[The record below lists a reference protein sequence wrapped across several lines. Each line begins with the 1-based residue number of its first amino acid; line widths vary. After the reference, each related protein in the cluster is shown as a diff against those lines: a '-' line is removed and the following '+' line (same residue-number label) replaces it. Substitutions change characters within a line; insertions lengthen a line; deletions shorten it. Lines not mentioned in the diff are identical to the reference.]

1 VSPFFS
7 LPIYRS
13 HNTGKKKDYKK
24 KPGA

>member
-13 HNTGKKKDYKK
+13 HNTGKKDYKK